1 MKANYSE
8 GRSGFFKKKTA
19 LTKDSA
25 NFGGGFCLITAKGA
39 SSYFDTIKDDSVEG
53 GKALEKDM
61 PVYLE
66 AWNSQESCPL
76 KEGDEVIP
84 LEMAMSCWT
93 TDCPVSYSE
102 GSIDRTSQCDLVQG
116 IKDITGDG
124 VVTESGSISGY
135 YESESEMQR
144 FIEDNFI
151 PKIVDEDDKK
161 TFVPMNTKKRYLHWF
176 KTRETTVAGEVE
188 TTLIRE
194 MLISGFSAGQPTSGA
209 VPFNFSYTTL
219 RSFNYRKKV
228 TE

>member
-1 MKANYSE
+1 MKVNYSE
-8 GRSGFFKKKTA
+8 GRSGFFKKGA
-19 LTKDSA
+19 VLTKQSA
-25 NFGGGFCLITAKGA
+25 SFGGGFCLITAKGA
-39 SSYFDTIKDDSVEG
+39 SSYFDTIKDEALEG

-66 AWNSQESCPL
+66 AWNSQETCPL

-116 IKDITGDG
+116 IKDIVGDG

-151 PKIVDEDDKK
+151 SKIVDEDNKK
-161 TFVPMNTKKRYLHWF
+161 TFVSMNKEKRYLHWF

-228 TE
+228 TA